1 MSNSV
6 TSSSVYQQV
15 LADTVVDW
23 ESPGIGISGKGS
35 VSNTQLTRQL
45 NSVIYL
51 CIKTQQ
57 EVLALKDTV
66 ADIQNR
72 VKTIEGK
79 SGSTST
85 GSSPLK
91 SEIDSINEK
100 LTKIQ
105 QIHKTQPKKD
115 SGTAATSKV
124 FQDPYNILRDLR

>member
-1 MSNSV
+1 MSNSA
-6 TSSSVYQQV
+6 TSSSVYQQ
-15 LADTVVDW
+15 AITNTTGDW
-23 ESPGIGISGKGS
+23 ESPGIVISGKGS

-45 NSVIYL
+45 NTAIFL
-51 CIKTQQ
+51 CIKVQQ

-85 GSSPLK
+85 GSFQLK
-91 SEIDSINEK
+91 SEIDSISDK

-105 QIHKTQPKKD
+105 QIQKTQPKKD
-115 SGTAATSKV
+115 SGTLATSKV
-124 FQDPYNILRDLR
+124 FQDPYNILRNLK

>member
-6 TSSSVYQQV
+6 TSSSVYQQA
-15 LADTVVDW
+15 LADTTVDW

-57 EVLALKDTV
+57 EILALKATV

-85 GSSPLK
+85 GGSQLK

-105 QIHKTQPKKD
+105 QIQKTQPKKD

-124 FQDPYNILRDLR
+124 FQDPYNILRSLK